1 MPKIIFGHQ
10 WKPIDEKP
18 LPKDRFD
25 KEASP
30 GFVVDQVGI

>member
-1 MPKIIFGHQ
+1 MPKIIIAHQ

-25 KEASP
+25 KEALIV
-30 GFVVDQVGI
+30 FILEHF